1 MTRLS
6 KIPFHPFLFAV
17 YPVVALY
24 AVNIREVSSS
34 VIWRPLLL
42 SLVGMILLLVIL
54 GLMIRNWFKASLIT
68 SGCLFLF
75 FTYGRVYNGLKTT
88 PLVDLNI
95 IRHRYLVV
103 VFLVFL
109 VLISW
114 VILEKVRELKPVTTI
129 FNSMSIVLL
138 VLPGIQIISH
148 AVTASSGMKTA
159 TKWAPSLN
167 LVSTN
172 QSSEKPDV
180 YYIILDSY
188 TRSDVYR
195 IDLGFDNSEFLQQL
209 KKLGFYVA
217 DCSRSNYNSTRY
229 SLVSSLN
236 MSYLPDLYA
245 KVAEQGISKEEI
257 WIYIKSSLVR
267 RNFESLGYKIV
278 AFDTGYSWSTIEDA
292 DLYLQRGEDAYGM
305 QFISPFEQMLMD
317 STMLS
322 IYNDFQLKSNRD
334 KYFGSANPN
343 AYYIGQ
349 QEFIFDQLLKIP
361 EISDPTFTFAH
372 INLPHR
378 PYVFSPK
385 GYLIDP
391 AVMPGNT
398 PEEVQF
404 PLGYLYATEYI
415 DAKILTIIEE
425 ILSESKIQPV
435 IILQGDHG
443 TPPISLL
450 KEDPNAPQPDWYDSP
465 ILNAYY
471 LPGIQPDIFYSTIS
485 PVNTFRVV
493 FNEYFNGKY
502 ELLPD
507 ISYSITD
514 SSKTIPEVLPD
525 CQK

>member
-1 MTRLS
+1 
-6 KIPFHPFLFAV
+6 
-17 YPVVALY
+17 
-24 AVNIREVSSS
+24 
-34 VIWRPLLL
+34 
-42 SLVGMILLLVIL
+42 
-54 GLMIRNWFKASLIT
+54 
-68 SGCLFLF
+68 
-75 FTYGRVYNGLKTT
+75 
-88 PLVDLNI
+88 
-95 IRHRYLVV
+95 
-103 VFLVFL
+103 
-109 VLISW
+109 
-114 VILEKVRELKPVTTI
+114 
-129 FNSMSIVLL
+129 
-138 VLPGIQIISH
+138 
-148 AVTASSGMKTA
+148 
-159 TKWAPSLN
+159 
-167 LVSTN
+167 
-172 QSSEKPDV
+172 
-180 YYIILDSY
+180 
-188 TRSDVYR
+188 
-195 IDLGFDNSEFLQQL
+195 
-209 KKLGFYVA
+209 
-217 DCSRSNYNSTRY
+217 
-229 SLVSSLN
+229 
-236 MSYLPDLYA
+236 
-245 KVAEQGISKEEI
+245 
-257 WIYIKSSLVR
+257 
-267 RNFESLGYKIV
+267 
-278 AFDTGYSWSTIEDA
+278 
-292 DLYLQRGEDAYGM
+292 M
-305 QFISPFEQMLMD
+305 QFISPFEQMLID

-334 KYFGSANPN
+334 KYYGSDNPN

-378 PYVFSPK
+378 PYVFSRK

-443 TPPISLL
+443 TPPITLL

-514 SSKTIPEVLPD
+514 NISKTIPEVLPG